1 MKMQAFPQTVSGSSD
16 NAVGGLALLAISTA
30 AEVGEAVPEDQAHGF
45 YVAIGRRMAALEP
58 LEGVN
63 DASVL
68 CARIN
73 AFWQTLGWG
82 EIELTLGRE
91 AISVRHRDLPIAI
104 VPDRAGLWSRMLQ
117 GVLEGAY
124 DSWFRVL
131 GSGPV
136 LKTTAEWKGDV
147 LELRHGR

>member
-1 MKMQAFPQTVSGSSD
+1 MKMQAFPQSRQGADET
-16 NAVGGLALLAISTA
+16 AIGGLALMAMSMA
-30 AEVGEAVPEDQAHGF
+30 AEICEGVPEAQARGF
-45 YVAIGRRMAALEP
+45 FLAIGRRMADLEP

-73 AFWQTLGWG
+73 TFWRALDWG
-82 EIELTLGRE
+82 EIELAVGKD
-91 AISVRHRDLPIAI
+91 AIVVRHHDLPSKIA
-104 VPDRAGLWSRMLQ
+104 PDPQGHWAAMLL

-124 DSWFRVL
+124 DNWFRVL
-131 GSGPV
+131 GSGPALRTV
-136 LKTTAEWKGDV
+136 AEWKGDT

>member
-1 MKMQAFPQTVSGSSD
+1 MKMQAFPQPRQNPGEVG
-16 NAVGGLALLAISTA
+16 VGGLALMAISVA
-30 AEVGEAVPEDQAHGF
+30 AEVSEGVPAEQAHGF
-45 YVAIGRRMAALEP
+45 FVAIGRRMADLEP

-73 AFWQTLGWG
+73 AFWLALDWG
-82 EIELTLGRE
+82 EIELAVGKE
-91 AISVRHRDLPIAI
+91 AIIVRHRDLPNKI
-104 VPDRAGLWSRMLQ
+104 VPDHQGNWAAMLL

-131 GSGPV
+131 GSGPA
-136 LKTTAEWKGDV
+136 LRTTAEWKGDT

>member
-1 MKMQAFPQTVSGSSD
+1 MRMQAFPQPRSGPSD
-16 NAVGGLALLAISTA
+16 YAVGGLALLAISTA
-30 AEVGEAVPEDQAHGF
+30 SEVSEGIPEEQAHGF
-45 YVAIGRRMAALEP
+45 FLAIGRRMAALEP

-73 AFWQTLGWG
+73 AFWQALDWG
-82 EIELTLGRE
+82 EIELAVGRD
-91 AISVRHRDLPIAI
+91 AIVVRHRDLPTEIA
-104 VPDRAGLWSRMLQ
+104 PDRAGHWARMLL

-124 DSWFRVL
+124 DAWFRVL
-131 GSGPV
+131 GSGPA
-136 LKTTAEWKGDV
+136 LRTTAEWKGDT

>member
-1 MKMQAFPQTVSGSSD
+1 MKMQAFPNPRSGPSD
-16 NAVGGLALLAISTA
+16 YAVGGLALLAISTA
-30 AEVGEAVPEDQAHGF
+30 NEMAEGIPEEQAHGF
-45 YVAIGRRMAALEP
+45 FMAIGRRMAALEP

-73 AFWQTLGWG
+73 AFWQALDWG
-82 EIELTLGRE
+82 EIELAVGRD
-91 AISVRHRDLPIAI
+91 AIVVRHRDLPTEIA
-104 VPDRAGLWSRMLQ
+104 PDRAGHWARMLL

-131 GSGPV
+131 GSGPA
-136 LKTTAEWKGDV
+136 LRTTAEWKGDT